1 MQGARGDSGAVA
13 VDVHSTSGG
22 DNQDSS
28 DNDDDGAGNNVGTTK
43 GTSEGSGG
51 GSDNDSDGGSKRTSW
66 GQLPVLW
73 MYTLTLKLMV
83 VMVGK
88 TLMACNSSCGRCA
101 DRRWCSRPR

>member
-1 MQGARGDSGAVA
+1 MNVQGARGDSGAVA

-51 GSDNDSDGGSKRTSW
+51 GSDNDSDGGSNTDIGHRGASYRYSGCTH
-66 GQLPVLW
+66 
-73 MYTLTLKLMV
+73 
-83 VMVGK
+83 
-88 TLMACNSSCGRCA
+88 
-101 DRRWCSRPR
+101 